1 MARSP
6 RLRNAVVQ
14 VSSLLLT
21 VFTLC
26 VLFVVFGASKAPT
39 WARRESCSSESKAEA
54 LFDYSEFYSCSEI
67 LPQPLKMVLLL
78 IWLLLVLSLL
88 ATTADLFFVPQLEA
102 LSCRL
107 GLSEDVAGVTL
118 LALGNGMP
126 DVMTATSAINKAED
140 LALSL
145 GELFGAGNFILSFVL
160 GCVILCQRTPVEVD
174 RCALFRDAGAYVC
187 VIVLIVA
194 ITVDNEVSVTES
206 FVFVVVYV
214 AYIVVVVFGRR
225 CQGCGPSSDG
235 PSSEPTG
242 SADEISLQDAAV
254 GAVPLAGGHMAT
266 ATDAEAPPGSLE
278 SPTTDSVG
286 LTTLVQSAL
295 ELPFTLAR
303 HVSIPSATWG
313 PKRRLKAAACPVG
326 GMLTVLLSFGGW
338 AGFQRQCIVL
348 PAWALCALAGGLCGL
363 GVLAFS
369 SPDRP
374 PRWHVLL
381 LLLALV
387 SAVSWFNL
395 LANECV
401 ALLELFGT
409 TLGIS
414 STILGITVLAWGNS
428 VGDLVADTAVARQGK
443 VRTAVAGCFGSPL
456 LSDLLGLGVS
466 LSSYTL
472 STGPLRTKMTQQT
485 KIAAGFALLSVLT
498 TVTGCTVHGY
508 RFPKY
513 FAIVLFCQ
521 YAAFL
526 FVSIVLEI

>member
-1 MARSP
+1 
-6 RLRNAVVQ
+6 L
-14 VSSLLLT
+14 
-21 VFTLC
+21 
-26 VLFVVFGASKAPT
+26 
-39 WARRESCSSESKAEA
+39 
-54 LFDYSEFYSCSEI
+54 CSEV

-78 IWLLLVLSLL
+78 IWLVLVISLL

-102 LSCRL
+102 LSDSL
-107 GLSEDVAGVTL
+107 GLSEEVAGVTL

-126 DVMTATSAINKAED
+126 DVMTATSAINKAND
-140 LALSL
+140 LDLSL

-174 RCALFRDAGAYVC
+174 RYALFRDAGAYLFV
-187 VIVLIVA
+187 VILIVVV
-194 ITVDNEVSVTES
+194 TVDNDVSLGES
-206 FVFVVVYV
+206 FVFVMVYI
-214 AYIVVVVFGRR
+214 AYIAVVVFGRR
-225 CQGCGPSSDG
+225 CRRCGPSSAQT
-235 PSSEPTG
+235 SSEVAG
-242 SADEISLQDAAV
+242 NADEISLQDAAL
-254 GAVPLAGGHMAT
+254 GAAPLADGRVTAAAGAEVRLGSPET
-266 ATDAEAPPGSLE
+266 PATDSDSLI
-278 SPTTDSVG
+278 
-286 LTTLVQSAL
+286 TLVQSAM

-313 PKRRLKAAACPVG
+313 PKRRLKAAACPAG

-338 AGFQRQCIVL
+338 AGFQRQFIGL
-348 PAWALCALAGGLCGL
+348 PAWALCALAGGLSGF

-401 ALLELFGT
+401 ALLELFGV
-409 TLGIS
+409 TLGVS

-472 STGPLRTKMTQQT
+472 SRGSLHTKMTPQT
-485 KIAAGFALLSVLT
+485 KVAAGFALLSVVT
-498 TVTGCTVHGY
+498 TVTGCMLHGY
-508 RFPKY
+508 RFPRY

-526 FVSIVLEI
+526 SVTIALEV

>member
-14 VSSLLLT
+14 GASLALT
-21 VFTLC
+21 VFTLIV
-26 VLFVVFGASKAPT
+26 VLGASRTPT
-39 WARRESCSSESKAEA
+39 WARREPCDSPESKAEA
-54 LFDYSEFYSCSEI
+54 LFDYSEFYSCSEV

-78 IWLLLVLSLL
+78 VWLLLVLSLL

-102 LSCRL
+102 LSCSL
-107 GLSEDVAGVTL
+107 GLPEDVAGVTL

-126 DVMTATSAINKAED
+126 DVMTATSAINKADD

-174 RCALFRDAGAYVC
+174 RSALFRDAGAYLC
-187 VIVLIVA
+187 VIILIVA
-194 ITVDNEVSVTES
+194 ITLDNNVSVAEG
-206 FVFVVVYV
+206 FVFVIVYV
-214 AYIVVVVFGRR
+214 AYIAVVVFGRR
-225 CQGCGPSSDG
+225 CRRCGPSSAWQ
-235 PSSEPTG
+235 SSEATRNT
-242 SADEISLQDAAV
+242 EEVSLQEAAV
-254 GAVPLAGGHMAT
+254 GAAPLADGRVTA
-266 ATDAEAPPGSLE
+266 ATDAEDPPGSPE
-278 SPTTDSVG
+278 TPTTDPMS
-286 LTTLVQSAL
+286 LPTLVQSAM

-303 HVSIPSATWG
+303 HVSIPSSTWG
-313 PKRRLKAAACPVG
+313 PKRRLKAAACPTG

-338 AGFQRQCIVL
+338 AGFQRQFIGL
-348 PAWALCALAGGLCGL
+348 PAWALCALAGALCGF

-374 PRWHVLL
+374 PRWHLLL

-456 LSDLLGLGVS
+456 LSDLLGLGIS

-472 STGPLRTKMTQQT
+472 SKGALHTEMTPQT
-485 KIAAGFALLSVLT
+485 RVAAGFALLSVLT
-498 TVTGCTVHGY
+498 TVTGYTVHGY

-521 YAAFL
+521 YTAFL
-526 FVSIVLEI
+526 IASMVLEV